1 MCRRVKMFGGVFV
14 LRGIAAAYFAAD
26 ETESE
31 MYPGVTCLDALLAFV
46 FVGVLEF
53 DLVCVSAVWAESF
66 HGVILSGD
74 SVPSLRGWFVFFALT
89 PHLRT
94 RLLKNLAVSKRR

>member
-1 MCRRVKMFGGVFV
+1 MLSGLDGANQGMSCGRKMFGGVFV
-14 LRGIAAAYFAAD
+14 LRGIAAAYFATD

-66 HGVILSGD
+66 HGRSPFG
-74 SVPSLRGWFVFFALT
+74 
-89 PHLRT
+89 
-94 RLLKNLAVSKRR
+94 